1 MPLSMY
7 QASIPVFT
15 RGLTVL
21 SGLLRKGEAHARDND
36 LDPDELIG
44 ARLAPDMLPLSG
56 QVQRASDT
64 SKLSG
69 MRLSGVAAPSF
80 PDTETSFLE
89 LQERIAKTVAYLDSI
104 PPDALEGSED
114 KPVALKVGGAE
125 VDFTGTSYLLTF
137 ALPNFF
143 FHVTTA
149 HDILRHRG
157 VSVGKRDYL
166 ALQGR

>member
-1 MPLSMY
+1 MH
-7 QASIPVFT
+7 QASIPVFV
-15 RGLTVL
+15 RGLNVL
-21 SGLLRKGEAHARDND
+21 SGLLRKGEAHARENG
-36 LDPDELIG
+36 LDPACLIG

-69 MRLSGVAAPSF
+69 VRLSGVAAPSF
-80 PDTETSFLE
+80 PDTETTFPE
-89 LQERIAKTVAYLDSI
+89 LQERIAKTVAYLDGI

-114 KPVALKVGGAE
+114 KPIGLKFGTRQ

-143 FHVTTA
+143 FHVATA
-149 HDILRHRG
+149 HGILRHRG
-157 VSVGKRDYL
+157 VAVGKIDYL
-166 ALQGR
+166 GGDPASAGR